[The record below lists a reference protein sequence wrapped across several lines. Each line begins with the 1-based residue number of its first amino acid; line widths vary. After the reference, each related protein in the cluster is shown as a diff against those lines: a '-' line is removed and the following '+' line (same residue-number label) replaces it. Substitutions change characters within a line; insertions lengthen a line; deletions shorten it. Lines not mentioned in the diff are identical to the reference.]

1 VRATLQEAL
10 ALFGAHLHLLTLLS
24 LTVWLPVHVLVNYL
38 EFFGDSAPEPG
49 RSFALGLLAQAALD
63 PIAAGAIL
71 TVLARSKLGQPADYG
86 SALLDGARAWSR
98 LLPVRLV
105 LMAVLVLPAVAARD
119 LHPASAGAGAGLLL
133 IALTVIAVVFLL
145 VFALAES
152 VVVLEGRGVLS
163 CWRRAAALS
172 AGRRRLIFGT
182 SVVVFG
188 LLSSVAILAS
198 LTLRA
203 DPALNHFVVRTLF
216 DCALSVSQTL
226 FTIALFVVYW
236 RAAQPVVCAR

>member
-1 VRATLQEAL
+1 MRATLQEAL

-38 EFFGDSAPEPG
+38 EFFGETPPEPG
-49 RSFALGLLAQAALD
+49 RTFAVGLLAQATLD
-63 PIAAGAIL
+63 PIAAGAIQ
-71 TVLARSKLGQPADYG
+71 TALARIKLGQTVAYG
-86 SALLDGARAWSR
+86 TSLLDGARAWSR
-98 LLPVRLV
+98 LLPVRVV
-105 LMAVLVLPAVAARD
+105 LMAVLVLPAVAARE
-119 LHPASAGAGAGLLL
+119 LHPGAAGAAAGLLL
-133 IALTVIAVVFLL
+133 LALTVAAVAFLL
-145 VFALAES
+145 VFGLAES
-152 VVVLEGRGVLS
+152 VTVLEGRSVLS

-182 SVVVFG
+182 AVVVFG

-198 LTLRA
+198 LGLRA

-236 RAAQPVVCAR
+236 RAAQPAVAR

>member
-1 VRATLQEAL
+1 V
-10 ALFGAHLHLLTLLS
+10 
-24 LTVWLPVHVLVNYL
+24 
-38 EFFGDSAPEPG
+38 
-49 RSFALGLLAQAALD
+49 
-63 PIAAGAIL
+63 
-71 TVLARSKLGQPADYG
+71 DYWT
-86 SALLDGARAWSR
+86 ALLDGARAWSR
-98 LLPVRLV
+98 LLPVRMV

-119 LHPASAGAGAGLLL
+119 LHPGSAGAAGLVLL
-133 IALTVIAVVFLL
+133 ALTVAAVVFLL

-152 VVVLEGRGVLS
+152 VVVLEGRGALT

-172 AGRRRLIFGT
+172 AGRRRLILGT
-182 SVVVFG
+182 AVVMFG

-216 DCALSVSQTL
+216 DCVVSVSQTL

-236 RAAQPVVCAR
+236 RAAQPAVAR